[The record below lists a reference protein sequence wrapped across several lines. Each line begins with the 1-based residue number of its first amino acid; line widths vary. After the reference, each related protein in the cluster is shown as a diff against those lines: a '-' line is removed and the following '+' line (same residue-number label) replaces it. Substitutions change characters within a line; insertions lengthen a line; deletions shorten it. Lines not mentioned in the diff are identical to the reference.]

1 VAEPTPLMRQHAALK
16 AKNPD
21 ALLFFR
27 LGDFY
32 ELFEDDARRAAPVLE
47 LVLTQRQGIPMCG
60 LPHHALPAH
69 LGKLLRA
76 GWRVAIAEQ
85 MEDPATAKGMVTR
98 EVVRVVTP
106 GTILEDELLNAKD
119 NNFLAAVRPGG
130 PGEAWGLAWAD
141 MSTGELVTATLPG
154 AAEIADE
161 LGRLNPREILWP
173 EGHPVA
179 IEKTVTPWAPQYF
192 VGESTNGRRAA
203 GDALAAVLAYVKR
216 NQPAAAA
223 GFREPREHRAA
234 EFMVLDEQ
242 TVERLD
248 LLPPPG
254 PRTQA
259 GPVCLW
265 DLLDHTATA
274 MGGRRLKHWLLHP
287 LMDPAAIQERQRGVA
302 FFLEARR
309 ERRALGELCR
319 GTADV
324 ERILARLSAG
334 TATGRDLGALR
345 RTLRLTPE
353 AARIL
358 GGATSLDGEHPLR
371 PLIAGLTAPSA
382 LVELLEIALAED
394 PPVRLSEGGVIR
406 DGYSAPLDEW
416 RDLAKRGRG
425 WVSDLEADERRR
437 TGIGSLKVGF
447 TSVFGY
453 YLEVSRANLAKVP
466 AEWIRKQTL
475 ANAERFVTP
484 ELKAQED
491 KILGAEEKAKALE
504 RDLLAEVR
512 AKVVAHREALWGLA
526 ESLGR
531 VDALVSLAE
540 AAERGRWTRPKIVPG
555 DGFLLEKARHPVVER
570 VLEERGAGPFVPNDV
585 LLDGGENRLW
595 LVTGP
600 NMGGKSTF
608 LRQTALAAV
617 LAQMGSHVPAEKAV
631 LGLVDRVFTRIGA
644 GDNLAGGASTFL
656 VEMREVADI
665 LNNATAR
672 SLIVLDEVGR
682 GTSTYDGVAVAWAVA
697 EHLLGR
703 PDQPA
708 PKVLFATHYFELT
721 ALAASHRGARNVHAA
736 VREWT
741 KPDGKTELVF
751 LHRVLP
757 GPADRS
763 YGVHVAQMAG
773 LPAAAVARARAL
785 LRALENGERLGA
797 AAAAA
802 PSAQGELFAG
812 HPAVERLRGV
822 DPDRLTP
829 LEALAL
835 VAELRRLL

>member
-1 VAEPTPLMRQHAALK
+1 MAEPTPLMRQHAALK

-173 EGHPVA
+173 AGHPVA
-179 IEKTVTPWAPQYF
+179 IEKTVTPWAPDHF
-192 VGESTNGRRAA
+192 VGESANGRRAA

-223 GFREPREHRAA
+223 GFRAPREHRAA

-242 TVERLD
+242 TVERLA

-254 PRTQA
+254 PRIQA

-287 LMDPAAIQERQRGVA
+287 LMDPAAIQERQRGVV

-358 GGATSLDGEHPLR
+358 GGAASLDDEHPLR
-371 PLIAGLTAPSA
+371 PLIAGLAAPA
-382 LVELLEIALAED
+382 PLVELLEKALAED

-406 DGYSAPLDEW
+406 DGYSAPLDEL

-425 WVSDLEADERRR
+425 WVSGLEADERRR

-453 YLEVSRANLAKVP
+453 YLEVSRSNLGKVP

-491 KILGAEEKAKALE
+491 RILGAEEKAKALE
-504 RDLLAEVR
+504 RDLLAELR

-526 ESLGR
+526 EALGR
-531 VDALVSLAE
+531 VDALASLAE

-585 LLDGGENRLW
+585 VLDGGENRLW

-773 LPAAAVARARAL
+773 LPPAAVDRARAL
-785 LRALENGERLGA
+785 LRALENGERLGPA
-797 AAAAA
+797 ATPA

-835 VAELRRLL
+835 VVELRRLL

>member
-1 VAEPTPLMRQHAALK
+1 MAEPTPLMRQHAALK

-32 ELFEDDARRAAPVLE
+32 ELFDEDARRAAPVLE

-76 GWRVAIAEQ
+76 GMRVAIAEQ
-85 MEDPATAKGMVTR
+85 MEDPAAAKGMVAR

-106 GTILEDELLNAKD
+106 GTVLEEELLSAKE
-119 NNFLAAVRPGG
+119 NNYLAAVRPGG
-130 PGEAWGLAWAD
+130 PGEPWGLAWAD
-141 MSTGELVTATLPG
+141 MSTGELVTATLSG
-154 AAEIADE
+154 ARETADE

-173 EGHPVA
+173 EDCPEALERV
-179 IEKTVTPWAPQYF
+179 VTPWAPHHF
-192 VGESTNGRRAA
+192 AGEAANGHKAA
-203 GDALAAVLAYVKR
+203 GDALAAVIAYVRR
-216 NQPAAAA
+216 NQPAAADGLRA
-223 GFREPREHRAA
+223 PREHRAA
-234 EFMVLDEQ
+234 EFMLLDEQ
-242 TVERLD
+242 TVARLD

-254 PRTQA
+254 PRTMG

-274 MGGRRLKHWLLHP
+274 MGGRRLKNWMLHP
-287 LMDPAAIQERQRGVA
+287 LMDAGGIQERQRGVA

-309 ERRALGELCR
+309 ERRALAELCR

-324 ERILARLSAG
+324 ERILTRLTAG

-345 RTLRLTPE
+345 RTLRLAPE
-353 AARIL
+353 TARIL
-358 GGATSLDGEHPLR
+358 STAAGWGGEHPLR
-371 PLIAGLTAPSA
+371 TLTEGLAAPPA
-382 LVELLEIALAED
+382 LVDLLERALAEE
-394 PPVRLSEGGVIR
+394 PPLRLSEGGVIR
-406 DGYSAPLDEW
+406 DGYAAPLDEL
-416 RDLAKRGRG
+416 RSLAKQGRG
-425 WVSDLEADERRR
+425 WVSSLEASERAR

-453 YLEVSRANLAKVP
+453 YLEVSRANLSKVP
-466 AEWIRKQTL
+466 TEWIRKQTL

-491 KILGAEEKAKALE
+491 RILGAEEKARALE
-504 RDLLAEVR
+504 RDLLAELRTRVM
-512 AKVVAHREALWGLA
+512 AHRDALWRLA
-526 ESLGR
+526 DALGQ
-531 VDALVSLAE
+531 VDALASLAE
-540 AAERGRWTRPKIVPG
+540 AAERGRWARPKIVPG

-570 VLEERGAGPFVPNDV
+570 VLEEKGAGPFVPNDV

-617 LAQMGSHVPAEKAV
+617 LAQMGSYVPAEKAV

-665 LNNATAR
+665 LKAATAR

-703 PDQPA
+703 PETPA

-721 ALAASHRGARNVHAA
+721 ALAASNRGARNVHAA

-741 KPDGKTELVF
+741 RPDGKTELVF

-773 LPAAAVARARAL
+773 LPPSAVERARGL
-785 LRALENGERLGA
+785 LRALENGERLGPA
-797 AAAAA
+797 ARPA
-802 PSAQGELFAG
+802 PTAQGELFAG
-812 HPAVERLRGV
+812 HPALDRLRGV

-829 LEALAL
+829 LDALAL
-835 VAELRRLL
+835 VAELRRLI

>member
-21 ALLFFR
+21 ALLLFR

-32 ELFEDDARRAAPVLE
+32 ELFEEDARRAAPVLE

-76 GWRVAIAEQ
+76 GLRVAIAEQ
-85 MEDPATAKGMVTR
+85 MEDPAAAKGMVAR
-98 EVVRVVTP
+98 DVVRVVTP
-106 GTILEDELLNAKD
+106 GTVLEEELLNAKE

-130 PGEAWGLAWAD
+130 PGETWGLAWAD

-154 AAEIADE
+154 VAAVNDE

-173 EGHPVA
+173 EDRPVA
-179 IEKTVTPWAPQYF
+179 IDRTVTPWAPGHF
-192 VGESTNGRRAA
+192 VGEGANGHRAS

-216 NQPAAAA
+216 NQPSAAE
-223 GFREPREHRAA
+223 GFRAPREHRPA
-234 EFMVLDEQ
+234 EYMVLDEQ

-248 LLPPPG
+248 LLPPLG
-254 PRTQA
+254 PRVQG

-309 ERRALGELCR
+309 ERRALGDLCR

-345 RTLRLTPE
+345 RTLRLAPE

-358 GGATSLDGEHPLR
+358 GGAASLDNENPLR
-371 PLIAGLTAPSA
+371 ALVAPLAAPSA
-382 LVELLEIALAED
+382 LVDLLERALAED
-394 PPVRLSEGGVIR
+394 PPFRLSEGGVIR
-406 DGYSAPLDEW
+406 DGYSAPLDEL
-416 RDLAKRGRG
+416 RGLAQQGRG
-425 WVSDLEADERRR
+425 WVSELEASERQR
-437 TGIGSLKVGF
+437 TGISSLKVGF

-453 YLEVSRANLAKVP
+453 YLEVSRTNLAKVP
-466 AEWIRKQTL
+466 PEWIRKQTL

-484 ELKAQED
+484 DLKAQED
-491 KILGAEEKAKALE
+491 RILGAEEKAKALE
-504 RDLLAEVR
+504 RELLADLR
-512 AKVVAHREALWGLA
+512 AKVVAHRDALWRLAEALGT
-526 ESLGR
+526 
-531 VDALVSLAE
+531 VDALAALAE

-555 DGFLLEKARHPVVER
+555 DGFLLEKSRHPVVER
-570 VLEERGAGPFVPNDV
+570 VLEEKGAGPFVPNDV
-585 LLDGGENRLW
+585 LLDGGDNRLW

-617 LAQMGSHVPAEKAV
+617 LAQMGSYVPAEKAV

-656 VEMREVADI
+656 VEMREVATI
-665 LNNATAR
+665 LAAATPR

-703 PDQPA
+703 PETPA

-773 LPAAAVARARAL
+773 LPPAAVARARGL
-785 LRALENGERLGA
+785 LKALENGERLGPA
-797 AAAAA
+797 VAAA

-812 HPAVERLRGV
+812 HPALDRLRAV

-829 LEALAL
+829 MEALAL